1 MIKKIISLTMAVAMS
16 CSLFA
21 CGSPK
26 VKSAMVT
33 EAEDFYAYSFD
44 RFGDEVMPIG
54 GYLGPTAGFG
64 YQGNYMPSQID
75 DEHYKAVKDCGVN
88 FIIGRPE
95 LDYKIQPELVKLALE
110 CADRNDVMY
119 IVCDTLLY
127 DVNDTNADN
136 KDKYL
141 NVTLDDFQQRV
152 AEYSSYPAFAGLYCK
167 DEPFANMFDQ
177 IKAIQSYFDRT
188 FDGNKLL
195 YLNSNSLQCPAG
207 WFGGGPEGSAEEREM
222 TIEGYMDAWFDS
234 FPTLGYYSYDTYPF
248 ITQNPGYIRTDI
260 FRNYSLVRQYCEK
273 YKVPFW
279 PFMQTGEE
287 LEASMRKIN
296 RGEMWWQI
304 STSLAFGAKGYTFY
318 PYNFAPELVNAVEGN
333 DALIGRGGQKNEA
346 WYHAQEANAQT
357 MACDHILMKS
367 TYKGMIQTK
376 SGKSDTTNA
385 VPMPEEELSALNGK
399 FREVVSI
406 TGDNAITGCFTYFGK
421 TVLYVVNNSVTL
433 DKAKVTVKFNGNYE
447 FEVIQRAK
455 SNVLTGKSVNLTF
468 APGEGALI
476 ALH

>member
-1 MIKKIISLTMAVAMS
+1 MAVTIS

-21 CGSPK
+21 CGGSE
-26 VKSAMVT
+26 VKKARVT
-33 EAEDFYAYSFD
+33 QSEDFYAYSFD

-54 GYLGPTAGFG
+54 GYLGPTSGFG
-64 YQGNYMPSQID
+64 YKSNYMPSQVD

-95 LDYKIQPELVKLALE
+95 LDYKVQPENVKKALE
-110 CADRNDVMY
+110 CADKNDVMY
-119 IVCDTLLY
+119 IVCDTYLF
-127 DVNDTNADN
+127 DVTADN
-136 KDKYL
+136 AKNEKRYVYVSYDE
-141 NVTLDDFQQRV
+141 FCERV
-152 AEYSSYPAFAGLYCK
+152 KEYSEYASFAGLYCR

-177 IKAIQSYFDRT
+177 IKKIKSYFDRT
-188 FDGNKLL
+188 FSGNKLL

-207 WFGGGPEGSAEEREM
+207 WFGGGPGGTPEEQAM
-222 TIEGYMDAWFDS
+222 TIEGYMDAWFTS

-248 ITQNPGYIRTDI
+248 ITENAGYIRPDI
-260 FRNYSLVRQYCEK
+260 FRNYSLVRKYSEQ

-287 LEASMRKIN
+287 SDANMRKIN

-304 STSLAFGAKGYTFY
+304 STALAFGAKGYTFY

-333 DALIGRGGQKNEA
+333 DALIGRGGQKNAA
-346 WYHAQEANAQT
+346 WFYAKEANEQT
-357 MACDHILMKS
+357 QACDHILMKS
-367 TYKGMIQTK
+367 VYKGMIQTL
-376 SGKSDTTNA
+376 SGKEDTSNA
-385 VPMPEEELSALNGK
+385 VAMPEEEVNGLNGT
-399 FREVVSI
+399 FREVVSV
-406 TGDNAITGCFTYFGK
+406 TGDNAVTGCFTYFGK

-433 DKAKVTVKFNGNYE
+433 DKAAVTVNFDDNYE
-447 FEVIQRAK
+447 CEVIQRAK
-455 SNVLTGKSVNLTF
+455 SHVLTSKSVKLTF